1 MQESRRNLLLK
12 FVTATGTFVF
22 SPALTRAFQ
31 FHQSP
36 QPLPSPN
43 APNPYVPL
51 SHSGLD
57 GADIIMRENKSSID
71 PQIWSD
77 MKTASQK
84 LYDAASELK
93 NQIAATNMN
102 HTLPLTVVKKAQE
115 AEKLAKQIKE
125 GAKG

>member
-1 MQESRRNLLLK
+1 MQESRRNLLIK
-12 FVTATGTFVF
+12 FVTATGTVAL
-22 SPALTRAFQ
+22 SPALSRAFQ
-31 FHQSP
+31 SHPTP

-57 GADIIMRENKSSID
+57 GGDIILRENKSPID
-71 PQIWSD
+71 PQVWSD
-77 MKTASQK
+77 MKTASEK

-93 NQIAATNMN
+93 NEIAQTNMN
-102 HTLPLTVVKKAQE
+102 HTLPLTVIKKAQE
-115 AEKLAKQIKE
+115 AEKLAKQIRE